1 MKENNTQYHRTYRTY
16 TCPHGIGR
24 TNRYRMYRFG
34 QQYHADGQTNKESD
48 SPKVVLYARESFH
61 FPKQKAK
68 PASKN
73 PAMTKTIQ
81 FIYSGLTI

>member
-48 SPKVVLYARESFH
+48 SSKVVLYARESFH
-61 FPKQKAK
+61 FSQ
-68 PASKN
+68 
-73 PAMTKTIQ
+73 TKGKTG
-81 FIYSGLTI
+81 FKESGYN

>member
-24 TNRYRMYRFG
+24 TDRYRMYRFG

-48 SPKVVLYARESFH
+48 SPKPESPFI

-73 PAMTKTIQ
+73 PAITKTIQ
-81 FIYSGLTI
+81 FIYSGLTV